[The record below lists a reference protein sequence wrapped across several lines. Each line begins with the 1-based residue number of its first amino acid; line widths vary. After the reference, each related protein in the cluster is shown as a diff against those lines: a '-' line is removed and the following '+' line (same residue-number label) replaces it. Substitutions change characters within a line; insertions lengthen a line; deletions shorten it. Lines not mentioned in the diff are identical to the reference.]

1 MFQPQHVGGYAV
13 NNTVYLYMH
22 LLVVFLIMY
31 HQCMVVNHLKMS
43 VIYIFPG
50 CSVKVPSEV
59 ILLNSIVLPYK
70 ELTRSFKNEII
81 L

>member
-1 MFQPQHVGGYAV
+1 M
-13 NNTVYLYMH
+13 
-22 LLVVFLIMY
+22 
-31 HQCMVVNHLKMS
+31 
-43 VIYIFPG
+43 FPG